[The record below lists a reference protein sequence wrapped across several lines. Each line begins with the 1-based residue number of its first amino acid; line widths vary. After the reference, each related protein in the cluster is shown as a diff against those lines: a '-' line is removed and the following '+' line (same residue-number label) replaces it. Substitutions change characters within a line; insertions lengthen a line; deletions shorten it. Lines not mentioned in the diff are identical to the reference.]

1 MKILRKRLL
10 IAATVAGIG
19 LTTAAFAGPWG
30 GHGPMGGGD
39 FGGGCGM
46 MGGPRGG
53 GGPGQR
59 QAMMQQYHAER
70 MELLAARLKLK
81 PEQEGVW
88 KAFLAAQDAHH
99 ADKFKNRKEMREMRN
114 RDTTVVA
121 HFEQRVQIMEQRLA
135 GMKAMTKAA
144 SDLYTALD
152 ADQKQVM
159 DKFFADRPMRHGRG
173 PQAMAGQS
181 MAGPGQPA
189 ADAPPPPPA
198 EQPADDNGSDN
209 DE

>member
-1 MKILRKRLL
+1 MKTLRKRLL
-10 IAATVAGIG
+10 IAAAVAGIG

-30 GHGPMGGGD
+30 GPGPMGGGN

-46 MGGPRGG
+46 MDGSRG

-88 KAFLAAQDAHH
+88 KAFLAAQDTHH
-99 ADKFKNRKEMREMRN
+99 ADKMKGRQEMREMRN

-159 DKFFADRPMRHGRG
+159 DKFFADRPMMMRHGRG
-173 PQAMAGQS
+173 PQAMAN
-181 MAGPGQPA
+181 QPM
-189 ADAPPPPPA
+189 ADAPPPPPT
-198 EQPADDNGSDN
+198 EQPADSDN